1 MLKILL
7 RGMLNAYW
15 IANSEKCSSRILM
28 RYMVNPLGI
37 CVALAVIQP
46 IATAIRMDMGYVSR

>member
-1 MLKILL
+1 MLKILS

-28 RYMVNPLGI
+28 RYMVNLPGI
-37 CVALAVIQP
+37 CVALDVIHP
-46 IATAIRMDMGYVSR
+46 IAIAIRTGVDYVNR